1 LVKKLQEFMV
11 EFHAPSRWEERD
23 VIATV
28 GAQDGLSK
36 VLEMSL
42 RKGDALVVANPTYS
56 GLMSNV
62 SFLYLYKQFN

>member
-1 LVKKLQEFMV
+1 MKKLQEFMV
-11 EFHAPSRWEERD
+11 EFHAPPRWEERD

-42 RKGDALVVANPTYS
+42 RKGDAIVVANPTYS

-62 SFLYLYKQFN
+62 SFCSH